1 MYLHYRTC
9 IFYASLVLEI
19 LNLSDLSKAGKA
31 PGTVFIHDL
40 LQNETCRLGFL
51 ELLFG
56 EVQDGLEVEV
66 FAFNPSDLIAI
77 GLATLLQGENF
88 GLVVLLDLLEALFAS
103 VDVVLSTLELF
114 VGVDSVDEQT
124 EKNQINKNVDDV
136 NH

>member
-19 LNLSDLSKAGKA
+19 LDLSNLSEAGKA
-31 PGTVFIHDL
+31 LSTVFVHDP

-56 EVQDGLEVEV
+56 EVQDGLEVHNLSV
-66 FAFNPSDLIAI
+66 KL
-77 GLATLLQGENF
+77 GLLVLRDYKTILKVHDF
-88 GLVVLLDLLEALFAS
+88 GLIVLLDLAEALLAS

-124 EKNQINKNVDDV
+124 EKNQINENVDDV